1 VHLPFGQQRED
12 RSADVAAPAAAA
24 RPAPSAPPTAAATTG
39 SEGPG
44 TEAEAGAAGS
54 ETGSE
59 RAAALS
65 ADLFDEFG
73 VTFAPAVSM
82 ATTVMQPVARPAGAE
97 AALRTEAE
105 SAGRILGCE
114 WGVHV

>member
-1 VHLPFGQQRED
+1 
-12 RSADVAAPAAAA
+12 AA
-24 RPAPSAPPTAAATTG
+24 RPAPSAAPTAAATTG

-44 TEAEAGAAGS
+44 TEAEAGAAG
-54 ETGSE
+54 TE

-65 ADLFDEFG
+65 ADLLDEFG

-82 ATTVMQPVARPAGAE
+82 ATTLMQPVARAAGAE
-97 AALRTEAE
+97 AALRAEAE